1 MAWDRRLGG
10 SDRLAG
16 VPAGP
21 GPRHLVHRCIRL
33 RPRGIWVGRS
43 QTLLR
48 SWMRETLG
56 RQEPDSPA
64 VLDAGDPVPLDLARR
79 PSEAPTATH
88 PVADPDRGREH
99 PCVLK
104 LHRPL
109 WIPGAHRPPTG
120 GASPR
125 DGPAPTQLRLVA
137 LPDRSHRAESGTRRA
152 ADGPGGILSGLFRA
166 PAVAAHW
173 QQFGDS
179 VWS

>member
-64 VLDAGDPVPLDLARR
+64 SWMRETQSRSTWPVAPARLLPPR
-79 PSEAPTATH
+79 TQSLIPTAVGST
-88 PVADPDRGREH
+88 R
-99 PCVLK
+99 
-104 LHRPL
+104 
-109 WIPGAHRPPTG
+109 
-120 GASPR
+120 AS
-125 DGPAPTQLRLVA
+125 
-137 LPDRSHRAESGTRRA
+137 
-152 ADGPGGILSGLFRA
+152 
-166 PAVAAHW
+166 
-173 QQFGDS
+173 
-179 VWS
+179 